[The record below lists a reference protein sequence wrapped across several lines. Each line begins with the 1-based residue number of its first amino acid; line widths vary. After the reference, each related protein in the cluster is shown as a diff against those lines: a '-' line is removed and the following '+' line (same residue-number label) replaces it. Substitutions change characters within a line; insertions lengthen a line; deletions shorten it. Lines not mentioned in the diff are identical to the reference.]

1 MGPGW
6 GERGERE
13 IDRCP
18 KTRNMDPR
26 VRLEMGGLG
35 LLLLLVGGR
44 CRGGVQIDG
53 FTTVNLLFCGGRG
66 GRWMDSRVAGSLLA
80 QVMQV
85 VQVVQDSMIARM
97 PHLPHPTLGLL
108 QQDGQDCGCDLGP
121 PVETRQA
128 CLQSCHPL
136 PADQD
141 YCSKIDCAF
150 LVEYRTSFPNT
161 LY

>member
-1 MGPGW
+1 
-6 GERGERE
+6 
-13 IDRCP
+13 
-18 KTRNMDPR
+18 MDPR

-97 PHLPHPTLGLL
+97 PHPTTLVYYSKMDKIAAAILVPPWRRGKLACNLATPPGRPRLL
-108 QQDGQDCGCDLGP
+108 
-121 PVETRQA
+121 
-128 CLQSCHPL
+128 
-136 PADQD
+136 
-141 YCSKIDCAF
+141 
-150 LVEYRTSFPNT
+150 
-161 LY
+161 